1 MSKEITNP
9 QEKMRES
16 QKRFKAKQNKSLKI
30 IKNTKNEINEG
41 RQRNLFRG
49 LKWKIKLKF

>member
-9 QEKMRES
+9 QENMRKS

-30 IKNTKNEINEG
+30 INNSKNEINEG

-49 LKWKIKLKF
+49 LK